1 MTVTGR
7 AAAEQAASSS
17 AAPAPA
23 PTFPGLP
30 EAPRAAH
37 WVGPDLVAWRATG
50 GGKASVALRVS
61 YTAGLDE
68 ADVTE
73 FPLERVEGGLPAEV
87 RARFPHLR
95 GSACFRL
102 AAGLLPDEVLD
113 LALRSQVVAVAK
125 DRDGAFL
132 AHTGVQTSGVLDACR
147 RFDGPLGPRVLPDGR
162 VEVTVWA
169 PTAQEVVLEVFPTA
183 DGPESVLVPMERG
196 DRGEWA
202 AQGPAEWLGRFYAF
216 RSRCY
221 HPTTGRVEALV
232 VTDPYSRSL
241 SCDGRRSQFVDVDD
255 PSLKPEGWDALEKPA
270 LHSHVDASIYEL
282 HVRDFSAEDATVPA
296 GRQGKFEA
304 FCELGSDGVRHLKRL
319 QAAGLTHIHL
329 LPVYDF
335 GSVPERETD
344 QRVAEVAGGFAPDSD
359 EPQARV
365 LAVAGEYMRPPRQV
379 GGAEG

>member
-61 YTAGLDE
+61 YTAGRDE

-102 AAGLLPDEVLD
+102 AAGLPDEVLD

-132 AHTGVQTSGVLDACR
+132 AHTGVQMSGVLDACR

-162 VEVTVWA
+162 VPSMLPLRLVLRELPREGLRRRCALLYLSFEV
-169 PTAQEVVLEVFPTA
+169 P
-183 DGPESVLVPMERG
+183 
-196 DRGEWA
+196 
-202 AQGPAEWLGRFYAF
+202 
-216 RSRCY
+216 
-221 HPTTGRVEALV
+221 
-232 VTDPYSRSL
+232 
-241 SCDGRRSQFVDVDD
+241 
-255 PSLKPEGWDALEKPA
+255 LKG
-270 LHSHVDASIYEL
+270 HSS
-282 HVRDFSAEDATVPA
+282 F
-296 GRQGKFEA
+296 Q
-304 FCELGSDGVRHLKRL
+304 
-319 QAAGLTHIHL
+319 
-329 LPVYDF
+329 
-335 GSVPERETD
+335 
-344 QRVAEVAGGFAPDSD
+344 
-359 EPQARV
+359 
-365 LAVAGEYMRPPRQV
+365 
-379 GGAEG
+379 